1 MRLFVWLRPCRYS
14 VLWYAS
20 AAVALAALVPW
31 SSAAQIFQRSGS
43 EWVSF
48 REPGKTYQVAGFEVW
63 QTLDSKHYERRVYLR
78 KTGEESSQLI
88 YSHHREI
95 SLTVGH
101 QGRTV
106 LINDYAATKTSKVV
120 TVELVTG
127 KVIEVD
133 QAAGKE
139 YLRSANPDSRLVV
152 VPEAQGFSPDDR
164 QVLIKMK
171 LIYVSVQH
179 AEQAETVRRTFKPRW
194 YAVES
199 NSGQVLREYRTGQF
213 PEGWWR
219 FKAK

>member
-1 MRLFVWLRPCRYS
+1 M
-14 VLWYAS
+14 AG
-20 AAVALAALVPW
+20 LVPW
-31 SSAAQIFQRSGS
+31 SSAAQIFQQSGS

-48 REPGKTYQVAGFEVW
+48 REPGRIYKVAGFEIW
-63 QTLDSKHYERRVYLR
+63 QTLDSEHYEREVYLR
-78 KTGEESSQLI
+78 KTGEESSRLI

-106 LINDYAATKTSKVV
+106 LINDYAATKTCKVV
-120 TVELVTG
+120 TVELATG
-127 KVIEVD
+127 KESEVGS
-133 QAAGKE
+133 AAVKQ
-139 YLRSANPDSRLVV
+139 YVRSANPDSRLVV

-171 LIYVSVQH
+171 LVYVSFQN
-179 AEQAETVRRTFKPRW
+179 AEQAATIRATFKPRW

-199 NSGQVLREYRTGQF
+199 YSGHVLREYRTGQF